1 MYYLWILKINEIFES
16 IVSDLFY
23 FSPLLQPL
31 LRIFACWSVLLIA
44 NGGVAQRFD
53 FDSLFRAVDGYTKEK
68 EGLFNN
74 QIVALQQLDSTVL
87 MDELNHTQNDS
98 LKVKLLN
105 ALCWKN
111 FYDDPNEALAFAEQQ
126 LEVVDRVGYEAARI
140 PANDNLAHLYNRLG
154 NYEAASEYLL
164 RSLEA
169 YRTKKD
175 TAGMI
180 VSGFGV
186 GNVLFELK
194 QFAQARDY
202 WMECYVLAKAK
213 TDTTKRGQMLVNL
226 GLVCSRLDL
235 TDDSEAHYLEFNRL
249 AELKPEDPYFR
260 SAVAAN
266 NGNLAK
272 LYFDQGNT
280 EKAKHHY
287 GLALSNDRDR
297 THHFNDYIM
306 LSKCMKLENQ
316 TDSMFY
322 YARLAEALLFDNFSA
337 TEAID
342 VYAHLAEAHAH
353 VGHSDSAYRYMQQAF
368 ELRDTLITNDGLEAI
383 AEMRTKFETERVEN
397 EAKISVL
404 EADARAAEQKLY
416 TWFSLLGIGVLVLIA
431 LLLVRVNRIKQRAN
445 RQLKEAN
452 IFIESQRDQIQQ
464 INTNLTDSID
474 YAKKIQDAVLP
485 SDARINEGLKEAF
498 VLFKPR
504 DVVSGDFYWY
514 HEAGDQVFMAAADC
528 TGHGVPGAFVS
539 MVCQGLLNKIVIEN
553 QVLEPAEILRRA
565 HLGVLSSFK
574 KESTIGQSN
583 DGMDIALTVW
593 DKPNNKLHF
602 AGAMNPCYVVRNEQL
617 IELEA
622 NRRGIGG
629 IAEEGYSFSGETM
642 DLEDGDMV
650 YLFSDGYK
658 DQFGGPNGKKFMNS
672 RLKKLL
678 ISVSDKAAAEQHATL
693 ENEFVQWKDDQE
705 QIDDVLLMGYRIN

>member
-1 MYYLWILKINEIFES
+1 MILKINEIFES

-31 LRIFACWSVLLIA
+31 LRIFACWSVLVIA
-44 NGGVAQRFD
+44 HGGVAQRFD

-74 QIVALQQLDSTVL
+74 QIVALQQLDSAVL
-87 MDELNHTQNDS
+87 VDELNRTQNDS

-111 FYDDPNEALAFAEQQ
+111 FYGAPNAALAFAEQQ

-140 PANDNLAHLYNRLG
+140 PANDNLAHLFISFG
-154 NYEAASEYLL
+154 KYEAASEHLL

-169 YRTKKD
+169 YRTNKD

-186 GNVLFELK
+186 GNVLFELN

-202 WMECYVLAKAK
+202 WMECYELSRAKN
-213 TDTTKRGQMLVNL
+213 DTVKWGQAAGNL
-226 GLVCSRLDL
+226 GLVCSKLDL
-235 TDDSEAHYLEFNRL
+235 ADESEAHYLEFNRL
-249 AELKPEDPYFR
+249 AELKPDDPYFR
-260 SAVAAN
+260 SAIAAN

-280 EKAKHHY
+280 EKAKRHY

-297 THHFNDYIM
+297 THHFTILIG

-322 YARLAEALLFDNFSA
+322 YARLAEALLSDNFSA

-368 ELRDTLITNDGLEAI
+368 ELRDTLITNDGIEAI

-416 TWFSLLGIGVLVLIA
+416 TWISLLGIGVLVLIA
-431 LLLVRVNRIKQRAN
+431 LLLARVNRIKQRAN
-445 RQLKEAN
+445 RQLQEAN

-504 DVVSGDFYWY
+504 NVVSGDFYWY

-539 MVCQGLLNKIVIEN
+539 MVCQGLLNKIVVEN
-553 QVLEPAEILRRA
+553 KETNPAAILQLA
-565 HLGVLSSFK
+565 HAGILDSFT
-574 KESTIGQSN
+574 KESTRTKAN

-593 DKPNNKLHF
+593 DKKTSQLHF
-602 AGAMNPCYVVRNEQL
+602 SGAMNPCYVVRNGEL
-617 IELEA
+617 IEIEA
-622 NRRGIGG
+622 NRHGIGG
-629 IAEEGYSFSGETM
+629 IAEADYQFQGHTMPVET
-642 DLEDGDMV
+642 GDMI
-650 YLFSDGYK
+650 YLSSDGYK
-658 DQFGGPNGKKFMNS
+658 DQFGGPKGKKFMTS
-672 RLKKLL
+672 KFKKLL
-678 ISVSDKAAAEQHATL
+678 VSIADQQIDEQCASLQTT
-693 ENEFVQWKDDQE
+693 FMDWMGVQE
-705 QIDDVLLMGYRIN
+705 QIDDVLVTGYRIT

>member
-53 FDSLFRAVDGYTKEK
+53 FDSLMTSESNYT
-68 EGLFNN
+68 GQVL
-74 QIVALQQLDSTVL
+74 ALQQLDSAVL
-87 MDELNHTQNDS
+87 VDELNRTQNDS

-111 FYDDPNEALAFAEQQ
+111 FYGAPNAALAFAEQQ
-126 LEVVDRVGYEAARI
+126 LELVDRVGYEAARI

-202 WMECYVLAKAK
+202 WTECYVLSKAK
-213 TDTTKRGQMLVNL
+213 TDTTKMGQMLVNL
-226 GLVCSRLDL
+226 GLVCTKLDL
-235 TDDSEAHYLEFNRL
+235 TNESEAHYLEFNEL

-260 SAVAAN
+260 TAAAAAN
-266 NGNLAK
+266 EKLAQLHFRK
-272 LYFDQGNT
+272 GEINPAKDYFRRALAADQDN
-280 EKAKHHY
+280 KHFVTY
-287 GLALSNDRDR
+287 YLGLSN
-297 THHFNDYIM
+297 
-306 LSKCMKLENQ
+306 CMKLQ
-316 TDSMFY
+316 DLPDSMFY
-322 YARLAEALLFDNFSA
+322 FVKQAEMVLADNFSPQ
-337 TEAID
+337 EAID
-342 VYAHLAEAHAH
+342 VYSTLAEAHAH

-368 ELRDTLITNDGLEAI
+368 ELRDTLITSDGLEAI

-404 EADARAAEQKLY
+404 QADARAAEQKLY

>member
-53 FDSLFRAVDGYTKEK
+53 FDSLMTSESNYT
-68 EGLFNN
+68 GQVL
-74 QIVALQQLDSTVL
+74 ALQQLDSAVL
-87 MDELNHTQNDS
+87 VDELNRTQNDS

-111 FYDDPNEALAFAEQQ
+111 FNDDPNSALAFARAAAGAGGTGRLRSGPHSRQRQ
-126 LEVVDRVGYEAARI
+126 PGTFVQPAFGKYE
-140 PANDNLAHLYNRLG
+140 N
-154 NYEAASEYLL
+154 AASEHLL

-202 WMECYVLAKAK
+202 WTECYELSRAQN
-213 TDTTKRGQMLVNL
+213 DTVKWGQAAVNL
-226 GLVCSRLDL
+226 GLVCTKLDL
-235 TDDSEAHYLEFNRL
+235 TNESETHYLEFNEL
-249 AELKPEDPYFR
+249 AGLKPEDPYFR
-260 SAVAAN
+260 SALAATQ
-266 NGNLAK
+266 GDLALLYMKQGKIQDAK
-272 LYFDQGNT
+272 LYFRRVLSASQDR
-280 EKAKHHY
+280 KHNITDLL
-287 GLALSNDRDR
+287 GLSN
-297 THHFNDYIM
+297 
-306 LSKCMKLENQ
+306 CMKLQNLP
-316 TDSMFY
+316 DSMFY
-322 YARLAEALLFDNFSA
+322 FIRQAEMVLADNFSPQ
-337 TEAID
+337 EAID
-342 VYAHLAEAHAH
+342 VYSTLAEAHAH

-404 EADARAAEQKLY
+404 QADARAAEQKLY

-445 RQLKEAN
+445 RQLQEAN

-539 MVCQGLLNKIVIEN
+539 MVCQGLLNKIVVEN
-553 QVLEPAEILRRA
+553 KETNPAAILQLA
-565 HLGVLSSFK
+565 HAGILDSFT
-574 KESTIGQSN
+574 KESTRTKAN

-593 DKPNNKLHF
+593 DKKTSQLHF
-602 AGAMNPCYVVRNEQL
+602 SGAMNPCYVVRNG
-617 IELEA
+617 ELMEMDA

-629 IAEEGYSFSGETM
+629 IAEVRLSIRRPYHAGRNQET
-642 DLEDGDMV
+642 
-650 YLFSDGYK
+650 
-658 DQFGGPNGKKFMNS
+658 
-672 RLKKLL
+672 
-678 ISVSDKAAAEQHATL
+678 
-693 ENEFVQWKDDQE
+693 
-705 QIDDVLLMGYRIN
+705 

>member
-1 MYYLWILKINEIFES
+1 LYYLWILKINEIFES

-53 FDSLFRAVDGYTKEK
+53 FDSLMTSESNYT
-68 EGLFNN
+68 GQVL
-74 QIVALQQLDSTVL
+74 ALQQLDSAVL
-87 MDELNHTQNDS
+87 VDELNRTQNDS

-111 FYDDPNEALAFAEQQ
+111 FYGAPNAALAFAEQQ
-126 LEVVDRVGYEAARI
+126 LELVDRVGYEAARI

-202 WMECYVLAKAK
+202 WTECYVLSKAK
-213 TDTTKRGQMLVNL
+213 TDTTKMGQMLVNL
-226 GLVCSRLDL
+226 GLVCTKLDL
-235 TDDSEAHYLEFNRL
+235 TNESEAHYLEFNEL

-260 SAVAAN
+260 TAAAAAN
-266 NGNLAK
+266 EKLAQLHFRK
-272 LYFDQGNT
+272 GEINPAKDYFRRALAADQDN
-280 EKAKHHY
+280 KHFVTY
-287 GLALSNDRDR
+287 YLGLSN
-297 THHFNDYIM
+297 
-306 LSKCMKLENQ
+306 CMKLQ
-316 TDSMFY
+316 DLPDSMFY
-322 YARLAEALLFDNFSA
+322 FVKQAEMVLADNFSPQ
-337 TEAID
+337 EAID
-342 VYAHLAEAHAH
+342 VYSTLAEAHAH

-368 ELRDTLITNDGLEAI
+368 ELRDTLITSDGLEAI

-404 EADARAAEQKLY
+404 QADARAAEQKLY

>member
-53 FDSLFRAVDGYTKEK
+53 FDSLMTSESNYT
-68 EGLFNN
+68 GQVL
-74 QIVALQQLDSTVL
+74 ALQQLDSAVL
-87 MDELNHTQNDS
+87 VDELNRTQNDS

-111 FYDDPNEALAFAEQQ
+111 FYGAPNAALAFAEQQ
-126 LEVVDRVGYEAARI
+126 LELVDRVGYEAARI

-194 QFAQARDY
+194 QFVQARDY
-202 WMECYVLAKAK
+202 WTECYVLSKAK
-213 TDTTKRGQMLVNL
+213 TDTTKMGQMLVNL
-226 GLVCSRLDL
+226 GLVCTKLDL
-235 TDDSEAHYLEFNRL
+235 TNESEAHYLEFNEL

-260 SAVAAN
+260 TAAAAAN
-266 NGNLAK
+266 EKLAQLHFRK
-272 LYFDQGNT
+272 GEINSAKDYFRRALAADQDN
-280 EKAKHHY
+280 KHFVTY
-287 GLALSNDRDR
+287 YLGLSN
-297 THHFNDYIM
+297 
-306 LSKCMKLENQ
+306 CMKLQ
-316 TDSMFY
+316 DLPDSMFY
-322 YARLAEALLFDNFSA
+322 FIRQAEMVLADNFSPQ
-337 TEAID
+337 EAID
-342 VYAHLAEAHAH
+342 VYSTLAEAHAH

-416 TWFSLLGIGVLVLIA
+416 TWISLLGIGVLVLIA
-431 LLLVRVNRIKQRAN
+431 LLLARVNRIKQRAN
-445 RQLKEAN
+445 RQLQEAN

-539 MVCQGLLNKIVIEN
+539 MVCQGLLNKIVVEN
-553 QVLEPAEILRRA
+553 KETNPAAILQLA
-565 HLGVLSSFK
+565 HAGILDSFT
-574 KESTIGQSN
+574 KESTRTKAN

-593 DKPNNKLHF
+593 DKKTSQLHF
-602 AGAMNPCYVVRNEQL
+602 SGAMNPCYVVRNG
-617 IELEA
+617 ELMEIDA

-629 IAEEGYSFSGETM
+629 IAEVDYQFEGHSMQVEN
-642 DLEDGDMV
+642 GDMI
-650 YLFSDGYK
+650 YLSSDGYK
-658 DQFGGPNGKKFMNS
+658 DQFGGPKGKKFMTS
-672 RLKKLL
+672 KFKQLL
-678 ISVSDKAAAEQHATL
+678 VAVAMQPIDKQYAILDSTFTDWMGE
-693 ENEFVQWKDDQE
+693 QE
-705 QIDDVLLMGYRIN
+705 QIDDVLVTGYRIT

>member
-53 FDSLFRAVDGYTKEK
+53 FDSLMTSESNYT
-68 EGLFNN
+68 GQVL
-74 QIVALQQLDSTVL
+74 ALQQLDSAVL
-87 MDELNHTQNDS
+87 VDELNRTQYDS

-111 FYDDPNEALAFAEQQ
+111 FYDDPNMALTFAEQQ
-126 LEVVDRVGYEAARI
+126 LELVDRVGYEAARI

-202 WMECYVLAKAK
+202 WTECYELSRAKN
-213 TDTTKRGQMLVNL
+213 DTVKWGQAAVNL
-226 GLVCSRLDL
+226 GLVCTKLDL
-235 TDDSEAHYLEFNRL
+235 TNESETHYLEFNEL
-249 AELKPEDPYFR
+249 AGLKPEDPYFR
-260 SAVAAN
+260 SALAATQ
-266 NGNLAK
+266 GDLALLYMKQGKIQDAK
-272 LYFDQGNT
+272 LYFRRVLSASQDR
-280 EKAKHHY
+280 KHNITDLL
-287 GLALSNDRDR
+287 GLSN
-297 THHFNDYIM
+297 
-306 LSKCMKLENQ
+306 CMKLQNLP
-316 TDSMFY
+316 DSMFY
-322 YARLAEALLFDNFSA
+322 FIRQAEMVLADNFSPQ
-337 TEAID
+337 EAID
-342 VYAHLAEAHAH
+342 VYSTLAEAHAH

-404 EADARAAEQKLY
+404 QADARAAEQKLY

-445 RQLKEAN
+445 RQLQEAN

-539 MVCQGLLNKIVIEN
+539 MVCQGLLNKIVVEN
-553 QVLEPAEILRRA
+553 KETNPAAILQLA
-565 HLGVLSSFK
+565 HAGILDSFT
-574 KESTIGQSN
+574 KESTRTKAN

-593 DKPNNKLHF
+593 DKKTSQLHF
-602 AGAMNPCYVVRNEQL
+602 SGAMNPCYVVRNG
-617 IELEA
+617 ELMEMDA
-622 NRRGIGG
+622 NRHGIGG
-629 IAEEGYSFSGETM
+629 IAEADYQFEGHTMQVET
-642 DLEDGDMV
+642 GDMI
-650 YLFSDGYK
+650 YLSSDGYK
-658 DQFGGPNGKKFMNS
+658 DQFGGPKGKKFMTS
-672 RLKKLL
+672 KFKKLL
-678 ISVSDKAAAEQHATL
+678 VSIADQQIDEQCASLQTT
-693 ENEFVQWKDDQE
+693 FIDWMGVQE
-705 QIDDVLLMGYRIN
+705 QIDDVLVTGYRIT

>member
-53 FDSLFRAVDGYTKEK
+53 FDSLMTSESNYT
-68 EGLFNN
+68 GQVL
-74 QIVALQQLDSTVL
+74 ALQQLDSAVL
-87 MDELNHTQNDS
+87 VDELNRTQNDS
-98 LKVKLLN
+98 LTVKLLN

-111 FYDDPNEALAFAEQQ
+111 YSINPNIALAFAEQQ
-126 LEVVDRVGYEAARI
+126 LELVDRVGYEAARI

-202 WMECYVLAKAK
+202 WTECYVLSKAK
-213 TDTTKRGQMLVNL
+213 TDTTKMGQMLVNL
-226 GLVCSRLDL
+226 GLVCTKLDL
-235 TDDSEAHYLEFNRL
+235 TNESETHYLEFNEL

-260 SAVAAN
+260 SALAATQ
-266 NGNLAK
+266 GDLALLYMKQGKIQDAK
-272 LYFDQGNT
+272 LYFRRVLSASQDR
-280 EKAKHHY
+280 KHNITDLL
-287 GLALSNDRDR
+287 GLSN
-297 THHFNDYIM
+297 
-306 LSKCMKLENQ
+306 CMKLQ
-316 TDSMFY
+316 DLPDSMFY
-322 YARLAEALLFDNFSA
+322 FIRQAEMVLADNFSPQ
-337 TEAID
+337 EAID
-342 VYAHLAEAHAH
+342 VYSTLAEAHAH

-416 TWFSLLGIGVLVLIA
+416 TWISLLGIGVLVLIA
-431 LLLVRVNRIKQRAN
+431 LLLARVNRIKQRAN
-445 RQLKEAN
+445 RQLQEAN

-539 MVCQGLLNKIVIEN
+539 MVCQGLLNKIVVEN
-553 QVLEPAEILRRA
+553 KETNPAAILQLA
-565 HLGVLSSFK
+565 HAGILDSFT
-574 KESTIGQSN
+574 KESTRTKAN

-593 DKPNNKLHF
+593 DKKTSQLHF
-602 AGAMNPCYVVRNEQL
+602 SGAMNPCYVVRNG
-617 IELEA
+617 ELMEMDA

-629 IAEEGYSFSGETM
+629 IAEVDYQFEGHSMQVEI
-642 DLEDGDMV
+642 GDMI
-650 YLFSDGYK
+650 YLSSDGYK
-658 DQFGGPNGKKFMNS
+658 DQFGGPKGKKFMTA
-672 RLKKLL
+672 KFKQLL
-678 ISVSDKAAAEQHATL
+678 VAVAKQPIEKQYAILDSTFTDWMGE
-693 ENEFVQWKDDQE
+693 QE
-705 QIDDVLLMGYRIN
+705 QIDDVLVTGYRIT

>member
-1 MYYLWILKINEIFES
+1 MLS
-16 IVSDLFY
+16 
-23 FSPLLQPL
+23 
-31 LRIFACWSVLLIA
+31 
-44 NGGVAQRFD
+44 
-53 FDSLFRAVDGYTKEK
+53 
-68 EGLFNN
+68 
-74 QIVALQQLDSTVL
+74 
-87 MDELNHTQNDS
+87 
-98 LKVKLLN
+98 
-105 ALCWKN
+105 
-111 FYDDPNEALAFAEQQ
+111 
-126 LEVVDRVGYEAARI
+126 
-140 PANDNLAHLYNRLG
+140 
-154 NYEAASEYLL
+154 
-164 RSLEA
+164 
-169 YRTKKD
+169 
-175 TAGMI
+175 
-180 VSGFGV
+180 
-186 GNVLFELK
+186 
-194 QFAQARDY
+194 
-202 WMECYVLAKAK
+202 KAK
-213 TDTTKRGQMLVNL
+213 TDTTKMGQMLVNL
-226 GLVCSRLDL
+226 GLVCTKLDL
-235 TDDSEAHYLEFNRL
+235 TNESEAHYLEFNEL

-260 SAVAAN
+260 TAAAAAN
-266 NGNLAK
+266 EKLAQLHFRK
-272 LYFDQGNT
+272 GEINPAKDYFRRALAADQDN
-280 EKAKHHY
+280 KHFVTY
-287 GLALSNDRDR
+287 YLGLSN
-297 THHFNDYIM
+297 
-306 LSKCMKLENQ
+306 CMKLQ
-316 TDSMFY
+316 DLPDSMFY
-322 YARLAEALLFDNFSA
+322 FVKQAEMVLADNFSPQ
-337 TEAID
+337 EAID
-342 VYAHLAEAHAH
+342 VYSTLAEAHAH

-368 ELRDTLITNDGLEAI
+368 ELRDTLITSDGLEAI

-404 EADARAAEQKLY
+404 QADARAAEQKLY

>member
-53 FDSLFRAVDGYTKEK
+53 FDSLMTSESNYT
-68 EGLFNN
+68 GQVL
-74 QIVALQQLDSTVL
+74 ALQKLDSAVL
-87 MDELNHTQNDS
+87 MDELNRTQNDS

-111 FYDDPNEALAFAEQQ
+111 YSINPNIALAFAEQQ
-126 LEVVDRVGYEAARI
+126 LAVVDRIGYEAARI
-140 PANDNLAHLYNRLG
+140 PANDNLAHVYKRLG
-154 NYEAASEYLL
+154 KYEASSEHLL

-169 YRTKKD
+169 YRKKLD

-194 QFAQARDY
+194 QFVQARDY
-202 WMECYVLAKAK
+202 WTECYVLAKAK
-213 TDTTKRGQMLVNL
+213 TDTTKMGQMLGNL
-226 GLVCSRLDL
+226 GLVCTKLDL
-235 TDDSEAHYLEFNRL
+235 TNESEAHYLEFNRL
-249 AELKPEDPYFR
+249 AELKPDDPYFR

-322 YARLAEALLFDNFSA
+322 YARLAVALLSDNFSA

-368 ELRDTLITNDGLEAI
+368 ELRDTLITNDGIEAI

-539 MVCQGLLNKIVIEN
+539 MVCQGLLNKIVVEN
-553 QVLEPAEILRRA
+553 KETNPAAILQLA
-565 HLGVLSSFK
+565 HAGILDSFT
-574 KESTIGQSN
+574 KESTRTKAN

-593 DKPNNKLHF
+593 DKKTSQLHF
-602 AGAMNPCYVVRNEQL
+602 SGAMNPCYVVRNG
-617 IELEA
+617 ELMEIDA

-629 IAEEGYSFSGETM
+629 IAEVDYQFEGHSMQVET
-642 DLEDGDMV
+642 GDMI
-650 YLFSDGYK
+650 YLSSDGYK
-658 DQFGGPNGKKFMNS
+658 DQFGGPKGKKFMTS
-672 RLKKLL
+672 KFKQLL
-678 ISVSDKAAAEQHATL
+678 VAVAMQPTEKQYAILDSAFSDWMGE
-693 ENEFVQWKDDQE
+693 QE
-705 QIDDVLLMGYRIN
+705 QIDDVLVAGYRIT

>member
-1 MYYLWILKINEIFES
+1 LYYLWILKINEIFES

-44 NGGVAQRFD
+44 NGGAAQRFD
-53 FDSLFRAVDGYTKEK
+53 FDSLMNLDQSY
-68 EGLFNN
+68 NN
-74 QIVALQQLDSTVL
+74 KIVALQQLDSAVL
-87 MDELNHTQNDS
+87 MDELNRTQNDS

-111 FYDDPNEALAFAEQQ
+111 YSINPNIALAFAEQQ
-126 LEVVDRVGYEAARI
+126 LAVVDRIGYEAARI
-140 PANDNLAHLYNRLG
+140 PANDNLAHVYKRLG
-154 NYEAASEYLL
+154 KYEASSEHLL

-169 YRTKKD
+169 YRKKLD

-194 QFAQARDY
+194 QFVQARDY
-202 WMECYVLAKAK
+202 WTECYVLAKAK
-213 TDTTKRGQMLVNL
+213 TDTTKMGQMLGNL
-226 GLVCSRLDL
+226 GLVCTKLDL
-235 TDDSEAHYLEFNRL
+235 TNESEAHYLEFNRL
-249 AELKPEDPYFR
+249 AELKPDDPYFR

-280 EKAKHHY
+280 EKAKRHY

-322 YARLAEALLFDNFSA
+322 YARLAVALLSDNFSA

-368 ELRDTLITNDGLEAI
+368 ELRDTLITNDGIEAI

-416 TWFSLLGIGVLVLIA
+416 TWFSLLGIGVLVFIA